1 MDNKYLILFR
11 EIART
16 TEVLAERVMAYDK
29 EKKDEKGEQTAQTM
43 RDDFA
48 KLHDKLSA
56 SNLDT
61 NNISRMEWAKI
72 LVGAMVIS
80 NNLSEEIEQ
89 RKKALSGYKI
99 DLIPKL
105 NRIINETKTDEEA
118 ITLANEL
125 FEISENK

>member
-61 NNISRMEWAKI
+61 NSISRIEWAKI

>member
-61 NNISRMEWAKI
+61 NSISRMEWAKI

-80 NNLSEEIEQ
+80 NNLNEEIEQ

>member
-11 EIART
+11 EIARA

-61 NNISRMEWAKI
+61 NSISRMEWAKI

>member
-61 NNISRMEWAKI
+61 NSISRMEWAKI

>member
-29 EKKDEKGEQTAQTM
+29 EKNDEKGEQTAQTM

-61 NNISRMEWAKI
+61 NSISRMEWAKI

>member
-43 RDDFA
+43 RDDYA

-61 NNISRMEWAKI
+61 NSISRMEWAKI

-118 ITLANEL
+118 VALANEL

>member
-1 MDNKYLILFR
+1 MDNKYLTLFR

-16 TEVLAERVMAYDK
+16 TEIMAERVMAYDK
-29 EKKDEKGEQTAQTM
+29 EQKDEKGEQTAQIM
-43 RDDFA
+43 RDDYA
-48 KLHDKLSA
+48 KLHDKLAAQNIELSA
-56 SNLDT
+56 
-61 NNISRMEWAKI
+61 ISRIEWAKI

-89 RKKALSGYKI
+89 RRKALNGYKI

-118 ITLANEL
+118 KTLANEI
-125 FEISENK
+125 FEISEDK